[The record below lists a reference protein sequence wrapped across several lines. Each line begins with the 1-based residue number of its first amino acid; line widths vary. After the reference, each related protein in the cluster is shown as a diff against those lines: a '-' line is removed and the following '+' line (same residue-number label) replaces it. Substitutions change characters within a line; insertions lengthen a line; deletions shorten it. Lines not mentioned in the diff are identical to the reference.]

1 MTRMTYDTSYRI
13 EKFGERLAWMIDH
26 VEHNHLCFGD
36 PNKPLDKPT
45 SVTAIYRALCE
56 LLPGKIVKL
65 PTWEKYLSGETST
78 SLAVMLGLREIYP
91 SMPFEVLTTGTFA
104 DFEVATAQ
112 VTAARNRWADATKHV
127 ASHRDELAKLAK
139 QYYQT
144 VDASHDYRPVEDG
157 PVFPLITQPG
167 WLLEEP
173 VLLTETDPVAKL
185 QRHIDD
191 AKGFELAG
199 WKAPYWMIK
208 KALMGIKS
216 GARLTNGPT
225 FRVSEI
231 SADGRKINLKYSCGW
246 YFNYI
251 DTCEALGA
259 ELADFAIHNAG
270 KVPGPDDL
278 PLRGE
283 PERVF
288 DFRNRSAFPGVNC
301 LLILKNYFEG
311 TNSDER
317 KRMRDEFLMHFRPGT
332 TLEAQNTWHVVPAGG
347 HQPLTDS
354 FVSDEDQS
362 LWRSAVREF
371 VEEVFNKEEAA
382 KYRKSG
388 VSFLDHPEV
397 KPIVDKVF
405 RKDGVAKIYLMGMG
419 LDPVT
424 TKLEILVAIVVD
436 WKKFMTRAE
445 GLKIEANYEGKIVH
459 RELTKD
465 MLLAAA
471 TRGED
476 GRPVLPAGSACLLMA
491 HKFLDRL
498 KV

>member
-1 MTRMTYDTSYRI
+1 MAYILSYPI
-13 EKFGERLAWMIDH
+13 EKLGERLAWMIKH
-26 VEHNHLCFGD
+26 VEHNHLCFGN
-36 PNKPLDKPT
+36 PNKPLTKPM
-45 SVTAIYRALCE
+45 SVAAIHRALHD
-56 LLPGKIVKL
+56 LYPGKIAKES
-65 PTWEKYLSGETST
+65 TWQKYLSGDTST
-78 SLAVMLGLREIYP
+78 SLAVILGLCEIYP
-91 SMPFEVLTTGTFA
+91 SMPFEVLTAGSFS
-104 DFEVATAQ
+104 DFEAATVQ
-112 VTAARNRWADATKHV
+112 VSAARKRWADATKHV
-127 ASHRDELAKLAK
+127 ASHRGDLAKIAK

-144 VDASHDYRPVEDG
+144 VDASHDFRPVEDG

-173 VLLTETDPVAKL
+173 LLLTETDAVPRL

-191 AKGFELAG
+191 AKGFELPG

-208 KALMGIKS
+208 KELMGS
-216 GARLTNGPT
+216 VAGARLTNGPT

-259 ELADFAIHNAG
+259 ELADFALHNAG
-270 KVPGPDDL
+270 KVPKPDDL

-288 DFRNRSAFPGVNC
+288 DFRNRSAFPGINC
-301 LLILKNYFEG
+301 LLILRNYFEG

-317 KRMRDEFLMHFRPGT
+317 KRMRDEFLMHFRGEG

-388 VSFLDHPEV
+388 VSFLEHPEV
-397 KPIVDKVF
+397 KPIVDKIF
-405 RKDGVAKIYLMGMG
+405 RKDGVAKVYLMGMG

-424 TKLEILVAIVVD
+424 TKPEMLVAIVVD
-436 WKKFMTRAE
+436 WNQFMIHAE
-445 GLKIEANYEGKIVH
+445 GLKIEANYEGIIKH
-459 RELTKD
+459 RELTKEN
-465 MLLAAA
+465 LLEASI
-471 TRGED
+471 RGEN
-476 GRPVLPAGSACLLMA
+476 GKPVLPAGAACLLMA

-498 KV
+498 KVSG